1 MKTCPVCNST
11 VYEYKGSCQYC
22 RLDLRWVKW
31 RDEGVK
37 VMAIAGVLLLIGI
50 YLSGIT
56 NWSLEYNGAYYQ
68 SYATYPYAG
77 IGNVMT
83 GIGAISL
90 IAGLASV
97 IYYDLRLRI
106 TNQSHNMRPPS
117 APLPIA
123 AHELE
128 MKHCMHCGQQT
139 SVDAAFCE
147 KCGGRLN

>member
-1 MKTCPVCNST
+1 MKICPVCNST
-11 VYEYKGSCQYC
+11 VYGYKGTCQYC
-22 RLDLRWVKW
+22 GLDLRWAKW

-37 VMAIAGVLLLIGI
+37 IMAIAGVLLLIGT

-56 NWSLEYNGAYYQ
+56 NWSLVYNGAYYQ

-77 IGNVMT
+77 IGSVMT
-83 GIGAISL
+83 GIGALSL

-106 TNQSHNMRPPS
+106 TSRSHNMRS
-117 APLPIA
+117 ASLPIA

-128 MKHCMHCGQQT
+128 VKHCVHCGQPT
-139 SVDAAFCE
+139 SVDATFCE